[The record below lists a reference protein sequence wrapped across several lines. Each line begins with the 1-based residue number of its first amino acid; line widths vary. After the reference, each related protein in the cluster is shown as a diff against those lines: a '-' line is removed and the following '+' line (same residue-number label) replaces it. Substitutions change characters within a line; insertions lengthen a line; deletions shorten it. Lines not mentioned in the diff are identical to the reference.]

1 MDVQG
6 ILNKIETDARQAASA
21 TLAEAQKRADDL
33 RAKSE
38 AQLASQR
45 QAMEERARVD
55 GQEMESRMLR
65 MAELEEKKARLA
77 VKRQVMDEAFAQA
90 VERLHHLPV
99 GEKRAF
105 FLAELVSAAHG
116 GESICVG
123 TRENAWFDARFLA
136 DANAALAA
144 KGCQGTLQ
152 RGEDVPGCGFELR
165 QGGAALNCTFESL
178 VEGQR
183 MALEG
188 DVAQA
193 LFQD

>member
-6 ILNKIETDARQAASA
+6 ILNKIAADARQAASA
-21 TLAEAQKRADDL
+21 VLADAQKRADDL

-38 AQLASQR
+38 EQLAAQR
-45 QAMEERARVD
+45 RAMEAKAETD
-55 GQEMESRMLR
+55 GREMEGRMLR

-77 VKRQVMDEAFAQA
+77 VKRQVMDEAFLQA
-90 VERLHHLPV
+90 TDRLRRLPDQ
-99 GEKRAF
+99 EKRAF
-105 FLAELVSAAHG
+105 FLAELVSAAQG
-116 GESICVG
+116 GETVCVG
-123 TRENAWFDARFLA
+123 TEENAWFDERFLS
-136 DANAALAA
+136 DAGAALAA
-144 KGCQGTLQ
+144 KGCAGALQ

-188 DVAQA
+188 DVARA
-193 LFQD
+193 LFQE